1 MIVDRIKWGLKRR
14 ARRWAGRADHLRQ
27 RFSGPEPAT
36 DVLVPEPIVEPAPTA
51 EFNAT
56 SESTE
61 APQSV
66 EDSTEA
72 TQPAAETPEASEEG
86 SMTMEAVQEILDD
99 LIRPALQSDGG
110 DCTLLKV
117 ADNNVYLKLIGACDG
132 CPSSTITL
140 RMGIETVLKEEFPQM
155 NELIQVEHSF

>member
-1 MIVDRIKWGLKRR
+1 MIDRLKWSLKRR
-14 ARRWAGRADHLRQ
+14 ARRWAGRAETLRS
-27 RFSGPEPAT
+27 FVSGESETSEPVRVQPEP
-36 DVLVPEPIVEPAPTA
+36 LPEPAPTVDLSPLA
-51 EFNAT
+51 PSPDVEQAPET
-56 SESTE
+56 AVEPEPVVEE
-61 APQSV
+61 AP
-66 EDSTEA
+66 
-72 TQPAAETPEASEEG
+72 AEGA
-86 SMTMEAVQEILDD
+86 MTMGSVQEILDD

-117 ADNNVYLKLIGACDG
+117 EDDNVYLKLIGACNG

>member
-1 MIVDRIKWGLKRR
+1 
-14 ARRWAGRADHLRQ
+14 
-27 RFSGPEPAT
+27 
-36 DVLVPEPIVEPAPTA
+36 
-51 EFNAT
+51 
-56 SESTE
+56 
-61 APQSV
+61 
-66 EDSTEA
+66 
-72 TQPAAETPEASEEG
+72 
-86 SMTMEAVQEILDD
+86 MTMSSVQAVLDD

-117 ADNNVYLKLIGACDG
+117 EDDNVYLQLIGACHG